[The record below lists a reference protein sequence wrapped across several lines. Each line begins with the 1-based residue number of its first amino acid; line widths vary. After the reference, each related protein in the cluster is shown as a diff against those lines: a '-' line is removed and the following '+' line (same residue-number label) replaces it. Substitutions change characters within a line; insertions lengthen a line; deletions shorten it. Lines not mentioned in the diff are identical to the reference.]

1 MQQRGGLPESRDRKT
16 IEPGSP
22 LPLGAHVTKGGV
34 NFALFSRHA
43 RSVVLLLYETPDA
56 VKHGWHIELD
66 PEQHRTGD
74 IW

>member
-1 MQQRGGLPESRDRKT
+1 
-16 IEPGSP
+16 
-22 LPLGAHVTKGGV
+22 
-34 NFALFSRHA
+34 LFSRHA

-74 IW
+74 IWLQAPAGIGFQFGKGFIQALLGVIA